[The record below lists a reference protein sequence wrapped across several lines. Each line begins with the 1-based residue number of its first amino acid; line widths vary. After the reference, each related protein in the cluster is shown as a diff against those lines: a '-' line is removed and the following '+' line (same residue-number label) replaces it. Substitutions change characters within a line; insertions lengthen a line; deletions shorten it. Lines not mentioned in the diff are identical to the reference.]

1 MKNLFWWHVM
11 ILMNKPHFCSIL
23 EKYDGIFHANKEV
36 KLLTVSWLIWWCFV
50 VRSLLFV
57 SFAYSVIQ
65 NDLTWPGIFCI
76 FITFIL
82 FFFKTCQTLW
92 PLKNILFQ
100 SFTLFCQTLE
110 LRLPQDNTN
119 QSKIILNEHVR
130 WKKFPFDHC
139 TSLNTLMNLGGWIIQ
154 HL

>member
-1 MKNLFWWHVM
+1 MQKNKWPQHWSNLFIWSTNLDWLKKAIYWVLIKIMKNLFWWHVM

-92 PLKNILFQ
+92 PLKNILCW
-100 SFTLFCQTLE
+100 SITLFCQTLV
-110 LRLPQDNTN
+110 LGLP
-119 QSKIILNEHVR
+119 
-130 WKKFPFDHC
+130 
-139 TSLNTLMNLGGWIIQ
+139 
-154 HL
+154 